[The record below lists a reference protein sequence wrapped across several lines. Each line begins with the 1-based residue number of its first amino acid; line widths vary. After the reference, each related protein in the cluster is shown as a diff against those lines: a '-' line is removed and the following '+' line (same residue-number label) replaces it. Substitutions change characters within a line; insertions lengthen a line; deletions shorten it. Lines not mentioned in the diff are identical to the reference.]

1 MNLHH
6 ASDSLLLYDP
16 NRSRATTNVWIARP
30 TPDEEQRLGKL
41 FMLITIDTHQ
51 RVNHDII
58 GIIQDEV
65 RVQYYQGQGLSPERQ
80 FEHALTHT
88 NQRLNDLIADGVN
101 QWVNQAHILLGVVHH
116 QRFMLAPVRSVHA
129 FLLHN
134 SRLVDVVGEPDLSPP
149 NPLRFFS
156 ETISG
161 YVSPQD
167 QLLFCLPS
175 LLDYFSLEKLRRTL
189 LDNDPHEAVRL
200 LEQHVLGVDPSVSF
214 GALVFSFQ
222 EAFEA
227 SQAAQATDYTNAPRP
242 VHIPGAPV
250 SSMNSL
256 IRQEKET
263 AQLLAPSVWPA
274 IRNGAAS
281 VTDVLRRTFRTAILR
296 KPPRRVVLTPT
307 EPIMTPADDVE
318 IPTPPVR
325 RIRRP
330 SALSNVMQTIRT
342 GASSVSDAVQSLIP
356 RRQPRVRFRL
366 PSMSPSTG
374 IRWWRSLSLRQQQL
388 AGAAL
393 LILVILSGTLFASSR
408 KQTTTQ
414 SDGADIV
421 ATVQNHIDQA
431 QSALLYGGESTA
443 RVELQSAAE
452 GIATLPKKTKQQQQV
467 RDELLAKVQSLVD
480 RVAKKTPAISVV
492 LGSAEANEQ
501 PQQLYLTGTTLTAYA
516 PATQSV
522 TVFKTPSSTTEHHAL
537 TVDIGDPQIGAT
549 TIGNTILFSTDR
561 QSFVEYDPKT
571 DTWTSLTATLN
582 RQASLKSLTMFQQ
595 RLYALDSTAGTI
607 TRATRSPRS
616 VGAFSNWLK
625 ETPNLSSAKQIV
637 VDGSIFILQDA
648 TTVTNYF
655 SGKKTTFALPAVTPG
670 ISDITRIWTNEDAKY
685 LYLLE
690 ASQRRIIVV
699 TKEGAFVRQYSAD
712 TWTDAK
718 DLAIN
723 EKDKFGYILN
733 GSSIERFPLTDL
745 TF

>member
-116 QRFMLAPVRSVHA
+116 QRFILAPVRSVHA
-129 FLLHN
+129 FLLQN
-134 SRLVDVVGEPDLSPP
+134 SRLIDIVGEPDLSPP

-156 ETISG
+156 ETITG

-175 LLDYFSLEKLRRTL
+175 LLDYFSLEKLRRTM

-214 GALVFSFQ
+214 GAMIFSFQ
-222 EAFEA
+222 ESYE
-227 SQAAQATDYTNAPRP
+227 STAPMTQEFSLQQRP

-274 IRNGAAS
+274 IRNGASGLAS
-281 VTDVLRRTFRTAILR
+281 IIRRTYRTTILR
-296 KPPRRVVLTPT
+296 KPPRRVVQVPPEEASLPMLNEVAPT
-307 EPIMTPADDVE
+307 API
-318 IPTPPVR
+318 R
-325 RIRRP
+325 RIRKP
-330 SALSNVMQTIRT
+330 SPFTRIGLTIQTAARSF
-342 GASSVSDAVQSLIP
+342 GDVVQSILP

-366 PSMSPSTG
+366 PSVSASSG
-374 IRWWRSLSLRQQQL
+374 IRWWRSLSIRQQQL

-408 KQTTTQ
+408 KQATTLNDTT
-414 SDGADIV
+414 DV
-421 ATVQNHIDQA
+421 AASIQTHIDQA
-431 QSALLYGGESTA
+431 ESALLYGGESTA
-443 RVELQSAAE
+443 RLELQSAAE
-452 GIATLPKKTKQQQQV
+452 SIVTLPTKTKAQQQL
-467 RDELLAKVQSLVD
+467 RSELLGKMQALVD
-480 RVAKKTPAISVV
+480 RVAKKTTAIPTVV
-492 LGSAEANEQ
+492 ATTEANENA
-501 PQQLYLTGTTLTAYA
+501 QQLYLTGATLTAYA
-516 PATQSV
+516 PETQSV
-522 TVFKTPSSTTEHHAL
+522 TVLKIASNTTEHHTL
-537 TVDIGDPQIGAT
+537 TVDIGDPQTGTT

-571 DTWTSLTATLN
+571 DTWNSLTATLN

-595 RLYALDSTAGTI
+595 RLYALEGTSGTI

-616 VGAFSNWLK
+616 VSSFSNWLK
-625 ETPNLSSAKQIV
+625 EAPDLSSAKQIV
-637 VDGSIFILQDA
+637 VDGSIFILQDP

-655 SGKKTTFALPAVTPG
+655 SGKKTTFALPPVSPAITN
-670 ISDITRIWTNEDAKY
+670 ITRIWTTEAAKY

-690 ASQRRIIVV
+690 ADQRRIMVI
-699 TKEGAFVRQYSAD
+699 TKDGSFVRQFAAD
-712 TWTDAK
+712 SWTQAK
-718 DLAIN
+718 DITIN

-733 GSSIERFPLTDL
+733 GSAIERFPLTDL